1 MPQRPGRC
9 YRDVT
14 QQAYTRKE
22 FIHGGP
28 QPKIT
33 IFTMGNKTPAVGEYP
48 VKMSI
53 YAKETAQIRHNALE
67 AARQAANK
75 YLAKKIG
82 KEDFLLQIRV
92 YPHHVLRENKM
103 MAFAGADRLQDGMK
117 QAFGKPI
124 GTAARVHPGQILAE
138 VYVKPDAAEIAKQAL
153 HRAAMKLPTPC
164 DIRLDRSPSKAAGK
178 AAPVE
183 SEAK

>member
-9 YRDVT
+9 YRNIT

-53 YAKETAQIRHNALE
+53 YAKEPAQIRHNALE

-75 YLAKKIG
+75 YLAKMIG

-117 QAFGKPI
+117 QAFGKPT
-124 GTAARVHPGQILAE
+124 GTAARVHTGQILIE
-138 VYVKPDAAEIAKQAL
+138 VSVKADAADIAKQAL

-164 DIRLDRSPSKAAGK
+164 DIRLDEIPHKATTEAASTEPK
-178 AAPVE
+178 AQ
-183 SEAK
+183 

>member
-1 MPQRPGRC
+1 
-9 YRDVT
+9 
-14 QQAYTRKE
+14 
-22 FIHGGP
+22 
-28 QPKIT
+28 
-33 IFTMGNKTPAVGEYP
+33 MGNKTPAQGEYP

-53 YAKETAQIRHNALE
+53 YAKEPAQIRHNALE

-75 YLAKKIG
+75 YLTKKIG

-124 GTAARVHPGQILAE
+124 GTAARVRPGQVLVEVSVRAE
-138 VYVKPDAAEIAKQAL
+138 AADIAKQAL

-164 DIRLDRSPSKAAGK
+164 DIRLDESPSKASTKTAS
-178 AAPVE
+178 AEPMAQ
-183 SEAK
+183 